1 MANSPSISASSTQL
15 PTAHTASRL
24 STNSLL
30 AQTLASLTASIC
42 KEEKTSVLQTP
53 HKMDS
58 FYDMKNN
65 NTAYSSEP
73 KLDAGSNLD
82 SKHDTSKMNQAST
95 NRNPRRRASKSS
107 YFGHRAKQPSGSSFS
122 SSSDK
127 SEYNWPF
134 TGEDGPTG
142 PSQGRSDFG
151 STASECTPS
160 QQMLLREIGAALT
173 L

>member
-1 MANSPSISASSTQL
+1 
-15 PTAHTASRL
+15 
-24 STNSLL
+24 
-30 AQTLASLTASIC
+30 
-42 KEEKTSVLQTP
+42 
-53 HKMDS
+53 MDS

-65 NTAYSSEP
+65 NTAYSSES
-73 KLDAGSNLD
+73 KLNISSNLD
-82 SKHDTSKMNQAST
+82 SKHDTSKMSQGSSV
-95 NRNPRRRASKSS
+95 RSPPRRRASKSS
-107 YFGHRAKQPSGSSFS
+107 YFGHRAKQPSVS

-134 TGEDGPTG
+134 NGEDGPTS

-151 STASECTPS
+151 PQVSENTP

>member
-1 MANSPSISASSTQL
+1 
-15 PTAHTASRL
+15 
-24 STNSLL
+24 
-30 AQTLASLTASIC
+30 
-42 KEEKTSVLQTP
+42 
-53 HKMDS
+53 MDS
-58 FYDMKNN
+58 FYTMKTT
-65 NTAYSSEP
+65 NTAYISDS
-73 KLDAGSNLD
+73 KLNTIANADI
-82 SKHDTSKMNQAST
+82 KHDTSKMSQAGS
-95 NRNPRRRASKSS
+95 NRNPPRRRASKSS

-142 PSQGRSDFG
+142 PSQGRSDFAAP
-151 STASECTPS
+151 ASESTPS

>member
-1 MANSPSISASSTQL
+1 
-15 PTAHTASRL
+15 
-24 STNSLL
+24 
-30 AQTLASLTASIC
+30 
-42 KEEKTSVLQTP
+42 
-53 HKMDS
+53 MDS

-65 NTAYSSEP
+65 NTAYSSES
-73 KLDAGSNLD
+73 KLNASSNPD
-82 SKHDTSKMNQAST
+82 SKHDASKMGQTSSS
-95 NRNPRRRASKSS
+95 RNPRRRASKSS

-142 PSQGRSDFG
+142 SNHG
-151 STASECTPS
+151 SVFAPPANECTPS
-160 QQMLLREIGAALT
+160 QQILLREIGAALT

>member
-1 MANSPSISASSTQL
+1 
-15 PTAHTASRL
+15 
-24 STNSLL
+24 
-30 AQTLASLTASIC
+30 
-42 KEEKTSVLQTP
+42 
-53 HKMDS
+53 MDS

-65 NTAYSSEP
+65 NTAYTSEP
-73 KLDAGSNLD
+73 KLNISSNSD
-82 SKHDTSKMNQAST
+82 TKHDTSKMNQASSGAG
-95 NRNPRRRASKSS
+95 RNPRRRASKSS

-134 TGEDGPTG
+134 TGEPGPTG
-142 PSQGRSDFG
+142 PNGGSDFA
-151 STASECTPS
+151 SPASESTPS

>member
-1 MANSPSISASSTQL
+1 
-15 PTAHTASRL
+15 
-24 STNSLL
+24 
-30 AQTLASLTASIC
+30 
-42 KEEKTSVLQTP
+42 
-53 HKMDS
+53 MDS
-58 FYDMKNN
+58 FYDMNNNN
-65 NTAYSSEP
+65 NTAYTSEP
-73 KLDAGSNLD
+73 KLSTSSNLD
-82 SKHDTSKMNQAST
+82 SKHDNSKMSQAGS

-142 PSQGRSDFG
+142 PSQGRSDFAAP
-151 STASECTPS
+151 ASENTPS

>member
-1 MANSPSISASSTQL
+1 
-15 PTAHTASRL
+15 
-24 STNSLL
+24 
-30 AQTLASLTASIC
+30 
-42 KEEKTSVLQTP
+42 
-53 HKMDS
+53 MDS
-58 FYDMKNN
+58 FYTMKTT
-65 NTAYSSEP
+65 NTAYISDSKLNSS
-73 KLDAGSNLD
+73 SNTD
-82 SKHDTSKMNQAST
+82 IKHDTSKMNQAG
-95 NRNPRRRASKSS
+95 RNPPRRRASKSS

-142 PSQGRSDFG
+142 PSQGRSDFAAPAIE
-151 STASECTPS
+151 STPS

>member
-1 MANSPSISASSTQL
+1 
-15 PTAHTASRL
+15 
-24 STNSLL
+24 
-30 AQTLASLTASIC
+30 
-42 KEEKTSVLQTP
+42 
-53 HKMDS
+53 MDS
-58 FYDMKNN
+58 FYHMKNN
-65 NTAYSSEP
+65 NTAYGSEP
-73 KLDAGSNLD
+73 KLNTSSNAD
-82 SKHDTSKMNQAST
+82 SSHDSSKMNQASS

-134 TGEDGPTG
+134 TGEPGPTG
-142 PSQGRSDFG
+142 PNQGGDF
-151 STASECTPS
+151 APPVSESTPS

>member
-1 MANSPSISASSTQL
+1 
-15 PTAHTASRL
+15 
-24 STNSLL
+24 
-30 AQTLASLTASIC
+30 
-42 KEEKTSVLQTP
+42 
-53 HKMDS
+53 MDS

-65 NTAYSSEP
+65 NTAYSSES
-73 KLDAGSNLD
+73 KLNTSSNTD
-82 SKHDTSKMNQAST
+82 SKMSQAGPS
-95 NRNPRRRASKSS
+95 RNPRRRASKSS

-134 TGEDGPTG
+134 TAEDGPTG
-142 PSQGRSDFG
+142 SNQNGDF
-151 STASECTPS
+151 SPPASESTPS

>member
-1 MANSPSISASSTQL
+1 
-15 PTAHTASRL
+15 
-24 STNSLL
+24 
-30 AQTLASLTASIC
+30 
-42 KEEKTSVLQTP
+42 
-53 HKMDS
+53 MDS

-73 KLDAGSNLD
+73 KLNTSSNPD
-82 SKHDTSKMNQAST
+82 SKHDASNVNQASS

-107 YFGHRAKQPSGSSFS
+107 YYFGHRAKQPSGSSFS

-142 PSQGRSDFG
+142 PSQAGVFAPP
-151 STASECTPS
+151 ASESTPS
-160 QQMLLREIGAALT
+160 QQMILREIGAALT

>member
-1 MANSPSISASSTQL
+1 
-15 PTAHTASRL
+15 
-24 STNSLL
+24 
-30 AQTLASLTASIC
+30 
-42 KEEKTSVLQTP
+42 
-53 HKMDS
+53 MDS
-58 FYDMKNN
+58 FYDMKTN
-65 NTAYSSEP
+65 NTAFSSSES
-73 KLDAGSNLD
+73 KLNSSSNTD
-82 SKHDTSKMNQAST
+82 SKHDAPKMNQPGS

-134 TGEDGPTG
+134 TVEDGPTG
-142 PSQGRSDFG
+142 PSHG
-151 STASECTPS
+151 SGFAPPAVENTPS